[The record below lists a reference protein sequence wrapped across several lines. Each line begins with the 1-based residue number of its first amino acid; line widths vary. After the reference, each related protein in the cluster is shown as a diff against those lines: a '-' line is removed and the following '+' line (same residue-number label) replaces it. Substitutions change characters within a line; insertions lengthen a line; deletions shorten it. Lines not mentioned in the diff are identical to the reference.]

1 MTDLPGLGQPK
12 EDQPLVRVAPEGPGS
27 EEPQAVKRRL
37 KVSNKDGGLIR
48 SKGVYEVSV
57 VEGGSVARGRRATP
71 QSDEIRSLKD
81 HVEIASLTGS
91 SDYGHDRIETGSRGQ
106 SSDRSEGG
114 ISSAGAKDR
123 YLAGQ
128 TQPGAGDRYAA
139 GQTGAAIR
147 DDYRG
152 GSTVGTREAAE
163 GPSLDREG
171 FQDRMEAGDSA
182 GAHEA
187 AEGPR
192 LNHEGI
198 RDRLEAAGLAGAREG
213 TKGPSLDRE
222 GFQDR
227 MEAGDSAGA
236 HEAAEGPRLNHEGTR
251 DRLEAAGLAGAREGT
266 KGPSLDR
273 EGFQDRMEAGDSKG
287 IEDKFK
293 GGDSGRSYDDRYE
306 GTGSNSS
313 INDKY
318 QPGQASS
325 VKATGFVTLD
335 KAISERGRIE
345 LPDDVSP
352 AYSSH
357 LGSRQPK
364 RIADL
369 LSRVPKPVF
378 EPISYFGD
386 AEQLNKRLTEIQGNT
401 DLIRKALP
409 ATQEAASISRIR
421 KVRPWQKRNPE

>member
-163 GPSLDREG
+163 
-171 FQDRMEAGDSA
+171 
-182 GAHEA
+182 
-187 AEGPR
+187 
-192 LNHEGI
+192 
-198 RDRLEAAGLAGAREG
+198 
-213 TKGPSLDRE
+213 GPSLDRE

>member
-1 MTDLPGLGQPK
+1 MTDLPGSGQPK
-12 EDQPLVRVAPEGPGS
+12 EEQPSVRVAPEGPGS

-37 KVSNKDGGLIR
+37 KVSNKGSGLIR

-71 QSDEIRSLKD
+71 QSDETRSIKD
-81 HVEIASLTGS
+81 HAEIASLTGS

-106 SSDRSEGG
+106 SSDRFEGG

-128 TQPGAGDRYAA
+128 TQSGAVDRYAA
-139 GQTGAAIR
+139 GQTGATIR

-182 GAHEA
+182 GAREA
-187 AEGPR
+187 AE
-192 LNHEGI
+192 
-198 RDRLEAAGLAGAREG
+198 
-213 TKGPSLDRE
+213 GPSLDRE

-236 HEAAEGPRLNHEGTR
+236 REAAEGPSLDREGIR
-251 DRLEAAGLAGAREGT
+251 DRLRAAGLAGAREAAE
-266 KGPSLDR
+266 GPSLDR

-293 GGDSGRSYDDRYE
+293 GGESGGSYDDRYE
-306 GTGSNSS
+306 GTGSDSS
-313 INDKY
+313 INDRY

-325 VKATGFVTLD
+325 AKATGFVTLD
-335 KAISERGRIE
+335 RAISERGRIE

-352 AYSSH
+352 AYSRH

-386 AEQLNKRLTEIQGNT
+386 AEQLNKRLTEIRGNT

-421 KVRPWQKRNPE
+421 KVRPLQKRNPE